1 MNLFAHVC
9 TVCDMYVILCFFWKV
24 YSWIWRQWHGPPG
37 GAVFQNFTQPQA
49 WRSNTTCLGGVD
61 PAGSLW
67 NHLQLNTL
75 LRVIPSLTN
84 LLDILSH
91 ILSGIYSDILSHVEK
106 RVKISA
112 SLATTSTAISDL
124 QRRRW
129 PLYERVCASQSAWC
143 NGWAKNISH
152 SFWHS
157 IWHLFCHSFW
167 HFFWHYVWHMFW
179 HLIWKPFWRSIWHVF
194 GSALHSIAGGIAFGS
209 RQWGAAPLSKS
220 TLGRS
225 GNKTKHEA
233 TRAKERIHINHSI
246 YIDLKDSLRFNQL
259 ST

>member
-1 MNLFAHVC
+1 MWYYGFLSS
-9 TVCDMYVILCFFWKV
+9 ILSK
-24 YSWIWRQWHGPPG
+24 IWRQWHGPAS

-124 QRRRW
+124 QKRRW
-129 PLYERVCASQSAWC
+129 PLYVPVCESIRMVQWLSQEYLTFFLAFYLAS
-143 NGWAKNISH
+143 
-152 SFWHS
+152 F
-157 IWHLFCHSFW
+157 LP
-167 HFFWHYVWHMFW
+167 FFLTFFLALCLTYV
-179 HLIWKPFWRSIWHVF
+179 LTSYLEAWRSIWHVF
-194 GSALHSIAGGIAFGS
+194 GMAFGS

-233 TRAKERIHINHSI
+233 TRPQAPKKESTSTTRSV
-246 YIDLKDSLRFNQL
+246 DLKDDVQPVVDIKGHKQQICKSSAMHQASRLG
-259 ST
+259 

>member
-1 MNLFAHVC
+1 M
-9 TVCDMYVILCFFWKV
+9 FFWKV

-124 QRRRW
+124 QKRRW
-129 PLYERVCASQSAWC
+129 PLYVPVCESIRMVQWLSQEYLTFFLAFYLASVLPFFLTFFLALYLTYVLTSYLEAFLAFYLACVRFRAPQHRWRYSIRVQA
-143 NGWAKNISH
+143 
-152 SFWHS
+152 
-157 IWHLFCHSFW
+157 
-167 HFFWHYVWHMFW
+167 V
-179 HLIWKPFWRSIWHVF
+179 RSCTFVKIDP
-194 GSALHSIAGGIAFGS
+194 
-209 RQWGAAPLSKS
+209 RQIGK
-220 TLGRS
+220 
-225 GNKTKHEA
+225 
-233 TRAKERIHINHSI
+233 
-246 YIDLKDSLRFNQL
+246 
-259 ST
+259 